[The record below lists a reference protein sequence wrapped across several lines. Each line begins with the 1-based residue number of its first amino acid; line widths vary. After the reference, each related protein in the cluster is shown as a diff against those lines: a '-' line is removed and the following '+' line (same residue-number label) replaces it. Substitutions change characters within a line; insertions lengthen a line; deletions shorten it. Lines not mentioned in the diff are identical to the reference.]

1 VKNQEKAYQIQQYLY
16 ITMGVNVLLAAT
28 VALNV
33 FAIIVLDAIRNSR
46 SK

>member
-16 ITMGVNVLLAAT
+16 ITMGVNVLLAAA

-33 FAIIVLDAIRNSR
+33 FGIID
-46 SK
+46 